1 MSHFANASRHE
12 SAGIDFIARAAK
24 NCGRSINFSDFARNM
39 HKDDNF
45 LEVPVRG
52 LGQNYLFSNTFF
64 ISVLD
69 KL

>member
-45 LEVPVRG
+45 FEVPVRG
-52 LGQNYLFSNTFF
+52 RGQSYLSRTNFLFLF
-64 ISVLD
+64 
-69 KL
+69 